1 MPEKLPFL
9 QYSLRSRLLFLG
21 GATFLLCACV
31 ILLFSPLLNI
41 TLDGLL
47 DRSIK
52 TMKEEKEVEATT
64 ITRLMVLEFSQ
75 LKDLLTVAPEVDKD
89 IDRYIKNLL
98 WQKVTFNEIIEGME
112 LIRTPGDAQ
121 GQYLT
126 YLFYRREAPE
136 LKPMAGPQKS
146 LKKFSGLEKELL
158 DSINSSQSV
167 DKNLVGSVNRGP
179 KKEGEMLLRYMPVH
193 VLLPDEGAIYWG
205 VAKIGIDTS
214 GMSQMLLFQSVEQ
227 DRVRKAIWLEIILS
241 LSVAG
246 LIAMGLIYLW
256 VRNLTEPLKNLSSVA
271 GDLQTAQPRDFDL
284 WLDNLKRVDPRGQA
298 EVADLQHSLVR
309 LGGAIPRIGRRLIAE
324 EGQACWGRV
333 VARALPTLL
342 ALSDQMQAPK
352 GGLEAGI
359 LERLH
364 TAFADWHRLSPSAET
379 GWQAVDLTPILTS
392 AWRLVTLGLPE
403 KVKLVQE
410 VETLPPVWGSPAAL
424 KQAVLYL
431 LEYAGDGVG
440 PEGELFFRASAVS
453 PAWVQVSLQFSGPQV
468 SPEAGR
474 QLLEPFKG
482 FGEIQGS
489 LGPALA
495 AAIAAQHG
503 GSLKVQ
509 PQPRGGLTFQ
519 LKLPTATAPH
529 ESR

>member
-9 QYSLRSRLLFLG
+9 PYSLRSRLLFLG

-31 ILLFSPLLNI
+31 ILLFFPLLNI

-47 DRSIK
+47 DRSIR

-64 ITRLMVLEFSQ
+64 IARLMVLEFSQ
-75 LKDLLTVAPEVDKD
+75 LKDLLTVTPEVDRD

-121 GQYLT
+121 GQHLT

-158 DSINSSQSV
+158 DSINNRQMV
-167 DKNLVGSVNRGP
+167 DKTLLESVNRGP

-214 GMSQMLLFQSVEQ
+214 GMSQMLLFQSQEQ
-227 DRVRKAIWLEIILS
+227 ARVRKAIWLEIILS
-241 LSVAG
+241 LTVAG
-246 LIAMGLIYLW
+246 LIAVGLIYLW

-271 GDLQTAQPRDFDL
+271 GDLKTAQPRDFDL

-298 EVADLQHSLVR
+298 EVADLQHSLIR
-309 LGGAIPRIGRRLIAE
+309 LGSAIPRIGRRLIAE

-333 VARALPTLL
+333 VARALPALL
-342 ALSDQMQAPK
+342 AFSDQRRAQEGKLA
-352 GGLEAGI
+352 EGI

-364 TAFADWHRLSPSAET
+364 TAFADWQRLSPSAET
-379 GWQAVDLTPILTS
+379 GWQAVDLTPVLES
-392 AWRLVTLGLPE
+392 AWRLITLGLPE
-403 KVKLVQE
+403 QVQLVQE
-410 VETLPPVWGSPAAL
+410 IDTLPPVWGSPAAL
-424 KQAVLYL
+424 KMAILYL
-431 LEYAGDGVG
+431 LEYAGGSVE
-440 PEGELFFRASAVS
+440 PEGELFFRASAAS
-453 PAWVQVSLQFSGPQV
+453 PAWVQISLEFSGPQV
-468 SPEAGR
+468 SPEECR

-482 FGEIQGS
+482 SGEIQGS
-489 LGPALA
+489 LGPVLT

-503 GSLKVQ
+503 GSLKAQ
-509 PQPRGGLTFQ
+509 PQPRGGLIFQ
-519 LKLPTATAPH
+519 LKLPTASGTA
-529 ESR
+529 